1 MKLNRFKTILF
12 VLVLLTLFSS
22 VVIADDFQLPKPN
35 KYFYVYDE
43 AGVISR
49 DTSNYIIQTNEQL
62 YSSTGSQ
69 IVVAVV
75 NSLQNR
81 TEQEYANKLF
91 REWGI
96 GSKDKNNGV
105 LILVAPNEKRLWI
118 EVGYGLEG
126 ALPDGKVGE
135 IRDNQ
140 IFPYFRD
147 GDFDTGILNGFKV
160 ILSEV
165 ANEYDIKYDTNE
177 TQYYEDNDI
186 SENETGFF
194 RNIKNILI
202 VIGVILFLILD
213 QIFFGGFL
221 TMMLLRTAMRGGFRG
236 GGGND
241 RGNRGGGGSSGGGGA
256 GGGW

>member
-1 MKLNRFKTILF
+1 MKLNRLKTILI
-12 VLVLLTLFSS
+12 VLALLTLVSS
-22 VVIADDFQLPKPN
+22 AVIADDFQLPKPN

-43 AGVISR
+43 VGVIGKN
-49 DTSNYIIQTNEQL
+49 TANYIIQVNEQL
-62 YSSTGSQ
+62 YDKTGSQ

-81 TEQEYANKLF
+81 TEQEFAVALF
-91 REWGI
+91 REWGV
-96 GSKDKNNGV
+96 GNKDKNNGV

-135 IRDNQ
+135 IRDKE
-140 IFPYFRD
+140 IFPYFKD
-147 GDFDTGILNGFKV
+147 GDFENGILNGFNS
-160 ILSEV
+160 ILSV
-165 ANEYDIKYDTNE
+165 IANEYDIDYNTNGAPN
-177 TQYYEDNDI
+177 YEDSRTDKKDI
-186 SENETGFF
+186 GIF

-202 VIGVILFLILD
+202 VIGIVLFLILD
-213 QIFFGGFL
+213 QIFFRGFF
-221 TMMLLRTAMRGGFRG
+221 TMMLLRIAMRGGFRG

-241 RGNRGGGGSSGGGGA
+241 RGNSGGGGSSGGGGA